1 MSIKVIITGGTIDKS
16 YNMQNGQLHFVDS
29 HVPAMLAEARC
40 KADFELEKIMLKDSG
55 DMTDDDRMQIFSCCE
70 QAEQGKIIITH
81 GTDAMVETAVFLAD
95 KALDKT
101 IVLTGAMVP
110 YVFEKT
116 DSLFNLG
123 SAFAAVQSMPYG
135 VYISMNGKTF
145 TADNVIK
152 NRKEGLFESIR

>member
-1 MSIKVIITGGTIDKS
+1 
-16 YNMQNGQLHFVDS
+16 
-29 HVPAMLAEARC
+29 
-40 KADFELEKIMLKDSG
+40 
-55 DMTDDDRMQIFSCCE
+55 
-70 QAEQGKIIITH
+70 
-81 GTDAMVETAVFLAD
+81 MVETAVLLAD

-135 VYISMNGKTF
+135 VYICMNGKIF

-152 NRKEGLFESIR
+152 NREEGLFERIT